1 MLKEAIEKIVEMA
14 QPNIVSLNGKEY
26 SDKPLRYIASER
38 LAPMME
44 THTLSSIVDY
54 IANGTDDDAEGI
66 NNRYVIHIEDFNR
79 VGLKHEL
86 NSDKEREVLMLA
98 RDETATF
105 PFGRYMSVENFI
117 VAMQAF
123 FLQDDTTSELVKLVS
138 HVTDTNSVTQSDD
151 GTTQTVTAKTGI
163 LTASQVAIP
172 NPVQLAPLCTFSDAE
187 QPMRRFVF
195 RLKGGEDG
203 VSGCLRLTETR
214 GRMPPFG
221 TSKRILSVR
230 FRRNCAM
237 TLLFSHNKDYLAGG
251 EIPRQKGAGGAE

>member
-14 QPNIVSLNGKEY
+14 QPNIVSSHGKEY
-26 SDKPLRYIASER
+26 SDKPLHYIAAER
-38 LAPMME
+38 LAPTME

-54 IANGTDDDAEGI
+54 IANGTDDDAEDI

-79 VGLKHEL
+79 VSLKHEL

-105 PFGRYMSVENFI
+105 PFGRYMSVEGFI
-117 VAMQAF
+117 VAMQAYF
-123 FLQDDTTSELVKLVS
+123 MQAYFLQDDTTKELVKLVS

-172 NPVQLAPLCTFSDAE
+172 NPVRLAPLCTFSDAE

-203 VSGCLRLTETR
+203 VS
-214 GRMPPFG
+214 
-221 TSKRILSVR
+221 
-230 FRRNCAM
+230 AA
-237 TLLFSHNKDYLAGG
+237 LFEADGNAWKNTAIQNIKAYFED
-251 EIPRQKGAGGAE
+251 EIPQELRDDVIILA

>member
-14 QPNIVSLNGKEY
+14 QPNIVSLHGKEY
-26 SDKPLRYIASER
+26 SDKRLHYIPAEC

-44 THTLSSIVDY
+44 THTLSSI
-54 IANGTDDDAEGI
+54 
-66 NNRYVIHIEDFNR
+66 EDFNR
-79 VGLKHEL
+79 VSLKHEL
-86 NSDKEREVLMLA
+86 NSDKCRETLMIA

-105 PFGRYMSVENFI
+105 PFGRYMSVEGFI
-117 VAMQAF
+117 VAMQAY
-123 FLQDDTTSELVKLVS
+123 FLQDDTTNELVKLVS

-203 VSGCLRLTETR
+203 VS
-214 GRMPPFG
+214 
-221 TSKRILSVR
+221 
-230 FRRNCAM
+230 AA
-237 TLLFSHNKDYLAGG
+237 LFEADGNAWKNTAIQNIKAYFER
-251 EIPRQKGAGGAE
+251 EIPQELRDDVIILA

>member
-14 QPNIVSLNGKEY
+14 QPNIVSSHGKEY
-26 SDKPLRYIASER
+26 TDKQLHYIASER
-38 LAPMME
+38 LAPTME

-54 IANGTDDDAEGI
+54 IANGTDDDAEDI

-79 VGLKHEL
+79 VSLKHEL

-98 RDETATF
+98 RDETVPF
-105 PFGRYMSVENFI
+105 PFGRYMSVEGFI
-117 VAMQAF
+117 VAMQAY

-172 NPVQLAPLCTFSDAE
+172 NPVQLAPLCTFSDVE
-187 QPMRRFVF
+187 QPMRCFVF

-203 VSGCLRLTETR
+203 VSAALFAADGNAW
-214 GRMPPFG
+214 
-221 TSKRILSVR
+221 KNAAI
-230 FRRNCAM
+230 RNIKAY
-237 TLLFSHNKDYLAGG
+237 FER
-251 EIPRQKGAGGAE
+251 EIPQELRDDVIILA

>member
-14 QPNIVSLNGKEY
+14 QPNIVSSHGKEY
-26 SDKPLRYIASER
+26 SDKPLHYIASER
-38 LAPMME
+38 LAPTME

-54 IANGTDDDAEGI
+54 IANGTDDDAE
-66 NNRYVIHIEDFNR
+66 DFNR
-79 VGLKHEL
+79 VSLKHEL

-105 PFGRYMSVENFI
+105 PFGRYMSVESFI
-117 VAMQAF
+117 VAMQAY
-123 FLQDDTTSELVKLVS
+123 FLQDDTTNELVKLVS

-172 NPVQLAPLCTFSDAE
+172 NPVRLAPLCTFSDAE

-195 RLKGGEDG
+195 RLKGGENG
-203 VSGCLRLTETR
+203 VS
-214 GRMPPFG
+214 
-221 TSKRILSVR
+221 
-230 FRRNCAM
+230 AA
-237 TLLFSHNKDYLAGG
+237 LFEADGNAWKNTAIQNIKAYFED
-251 EIPRQKGAGGAE
+251 EIPQELRDDVIILA